1 MFASNPAFQAAMVLA
16 LFLIAYTLHVRY
28 LPFLSALP
36 TAPARAPSDEVDPA
50 AETAAAAAGGG
61 SAQRRK
67 SVVVAVA
74 AAAAADAAKREV
86 LRQIMD
92 LNVLEGTML
101 RCSVFVLLGGLAF
114 ASGAFGDED
123 SVGSTILATIV
134 GALVTGASALFI
146 AMVVLETREMV
157 RTSRVAA
164 VKLAAPVLSQQHLV
178 LIEELLQSGGAPLGG
193 GGGSGGGGASSVM
206 VNPMY
211 KRRSER
217 SDARRAF
224 AAVSAP
230 LGVGAAR

>member
-61 SAQRRK
+61 IAQRRK
-67 SVVVAVA
+67 SVVVAVAA

-178 LIEELLQSGGAPLGG
+178 LIEELLQSGGAPA
-193 GGGSGGGGASSVM
+193 SGVM
-206 VNPMY
+206 VNPVY

-217 SDARRAF
+217 SDALRAV

-230 LGVGAAR
+230 LGVGAAGAAR

>member
-1 MFASNPAFQAAMVLA
+1 
-16 LFLIAYTLHVRY
+16 
-28 LPFLSALP
+28 
-36 TAPARAPSDEVDPA
+36 
-50 AETAAAAAGGG
+50 
-61 SAQRRK
+61 
-67 SVVVAVA
+67 
-74 AAAAADAAKREV
+74 
-86 LRQIMD
+86 
-92 LNVLEGTML
+92 ML

-178 LIEELLQSGGAPLGG
+178 LIEELLQSGGAPA
-193 GGGSGGGGASSVM
+193 SGVM
-206 VNPMY
+206 VNPVY

-217 SDARRAF
+217 SDALRAV